1 LPIQRSLLAL
11 QRAFSIHRRH
21 HAFAD
26 RPGAT
31 VIRIFER
38 LGWATGV
45 RWPILARLDDR
56 RRSPG
61 CHGTM
66 S

>member
-1 LPIQRSLLAL
+1 MHHSDPTCA
-11 QRAFSIHRRH
+11 RH
-21 HAFAD
+21 GAD
-26 RPGAT
+26 PWQIDISAT

-45 RWPILARLDDR
+45 RWPILARLHDR

-61 CHGTM
+61 AM
-66 S
+66 AQ